1 VPEAPAEQPPRARAE
16 AVRANLRALL
26 PYLVA
31 SAIFIAIGVAE
42 PKFMLNWA
50 PGIAL
55 LLLVCWVLPTLWKRW
70 RRR

>member
-1 VPEAPAEQPPRARAE
+1 MRSRQRSTALL
-16 AVRANLRALL
+16 ANLQALL

-31 SAIFIAIGVAE
+31 GALFIAIGVAE

-55 LLLVCWVLPTLWKRW
+55 LLVVAWAIPALWKRW
-70 RRR
+70 RRK